1 MYRTENKT
9 ATRVCIKLEFN
20 TLVWSAVVSD
30 EQFPIIDRLKA
41 IGYDGVECFIGAPDD
56 AAYKRF
62 GDHAKNIGLETTSVF
77 VSGCRT

>member
-1 MYRTENKT
+1 MERADGHPRALQKINIKMYK
-9 ATRVCIKLEFN
+9 VGFN

-30 EQFPIIDRLKA
+30 AQFPIIDRLRE

-62 GDHAKNIGLETTSVF
+62 GDHEIGRAHV
-77 VSGCRT
+77 